1 MTRAQRQ
8 VDNIGDCGDNDRDE
22 MRVMRGVVYIMK
34 SKGPRTE
41 PRGTP
46 YSEVYKEE
54 KQSLHFTQK
63 VRDQLRTEP

>member
-1 MTRAQRQ
+1 
-8 VDNIGDCGDNDRDE
+8 
-22 MRVMRGVVYIMK
+22 MRVLRGVVYIMK

-46 YSEVYKEE
+46 YSEVCKEQ

-63 VRDQLRTEP
+63 VRDEK